1 MTKKEVEK
9 RIEQLT
15 ELINFHREKYHTE
28 DAPEISDEA
37 YDSLLRE
44 LDQLEKDFPEFAKKD
59 SPTQKVGGAVLASF
73 KKVTHKNRQWSYGN
87 IFNNDDLQ
95 DWEKKIHRFTE
106 KAGFNPKDLEYCLEL
121 KIDGLKIIADYEKG
135 VLKQVATRGDG
146 RVGEDITL
154 QAKTIQSLPH
164 VLKEPITCTAVGEA
178 WMRKGDLEDINKER
192 EKEGLPPFANPR
204 NAGAGSL
211 RQLDPRV
218 TAKRNL
224 QTFMY
229 ALDIQDGG
237 ESPKTQEEELMM
249 LKKLGF
255 SINGAF
261 RVCGSTGCIQ
271 EYYDHWNDIHKN
283 EDYGVDGV
291 VININSK
298 EVCVAVGYTSK
309 APRYGVAYKFKS
321 EEATTVVEDIHVQIG
336 RTGALTPVAWLRPTL
351 VDGSVVSRATLH
363 NQDEIDRLGVRIGDT
378 VIIKKAG
385 DIIPEVVRAVE
396 DLRTGKEKKF
406 SIEKYAAK
414 NGWDIEK
421 GETASDTS
429 SVAWYLKNKKHP
441 AIVLENLTH
450 FVSKKGMNI
459 VGFGEKIVEK
469 FFELGLVS
477 ERADI
482 YTLTKGDILPLE
494 SFKEKSAQ
502 NLIDAIE
509 ESKKVSLARLLF
521 ALGIRH
527 VGEETARLL
536 AGKFAD
542 IEKIRT
548 ASVEELAEID
558 GVGFTV
564 AESLV
569 SWFGNKENKKELDDL
584 LAHLDIQSEHVSSLP
599 QTFSGKSFVV
609 TGTLESMSRDE
620 AKEEVLKR
628 GGRVS
633 SSVSLKTDFVVAG
646 EKPGSKYDKAKELGV
661 EILDEGAFGQMLT

>member
-1 MTKKEVEK
+1 MKEKDAEK

-15 ELINFHREKYHTE
+15 ELINFHREKYHTK

-44 LDQLEKDFPEFAKKD
+44 LEQLEKDFPGFAKKD
-59 SPTQKVGGAVLASF
+59 SPTQKVGGTVLASF

-87 IFNNDDLQ
+87 IFNNDDLVE
-95 DWEKKIHRFTE
+95 WEKKIHRFTE
-106 KAGFNPKDLEYCLEL
+106 KAGFDPKDLDYCLEM
-121 KIDGLKIIADYEKG
+121 KIDGLKIIADYENG
-135 VLKQVATRGDG
+135 LLKQVATRGDG

-154 QAKTIQSLPH
+154 QAKTIKSLPH
-164 VLKEPITCTAVGEA
+164 VLKEPLTCTAVGEA
-178 WMRKGDLEDINKER
+178 WMRKDDLEDINKER
-192 EKEGLPPFANPR
+192 EKEGLPTFANPR

-218 TAKRNL
+218 TARRNL

-229 ALDIQDGG
+229 ALDIQDGA
-237 ESPKTQEEELMM
+237 ENPKTQEEELLM

-261 RVCGSTGCIQ
+261 EVANSIDRIQ
-271 EYYDHWNDIHKN
+271 KYYEHWNELHGL
-283 EDYGVDGV
+283 EPYGVDGV
-291 VININSK
+291 VINVNSK
-298 EVCVAVGYTSK
+298 EVSEAIGYTSK

-363 NQDEIDRLGVRIGDT
+363 NQDEIDRLDVRIGDT

-385 DIIPEVVRAVE
+385 DIIPEVVRVVE

-414 NGWDIEK
+414 NGWAVEK

-429 SVAWYLKNKKHP
+429 SVAWYLKDKKHP
-441 AIVLENLTH
+441 AIVLENLIH

-459 VGFGEKIVEK
+459 VGFGERIVEK

-509 ESKKVSLARLLF
+509 ESKKVGLARLLF

-536 AGKFAD
+536 AVEFKS
-542 IEKIRT
+542 IEALRG
-548 ASVEELAEID
+548 ASVEELSEID
-558 GVGFTV
+558 GVGSTV

-569 SWFGNKENKKELDDL
+569 SWLSNKENKKELDDL
-584 LAHLDIQSEHVSSLP
+584 LQHLEIEKEAASTVEQV
-599 QTFSGKSFVV
+599 FAGKVFVV
-609 TGTLESMSRDE
+609 TGTLGSLSRDE
-620 AKEEVLKR
+620 AKEEILKR
-628 GGRVS
+628 GGKVS
-633 SSVSLKTDFVVAG
+633 SSVSSKTDYVLVG
-646 EKPGSKYDKAKELGV
+646 EKPGSKYDKAKDLGV
-661 EILDEGAFGQMLT
+661 DILTEEEFKKMI